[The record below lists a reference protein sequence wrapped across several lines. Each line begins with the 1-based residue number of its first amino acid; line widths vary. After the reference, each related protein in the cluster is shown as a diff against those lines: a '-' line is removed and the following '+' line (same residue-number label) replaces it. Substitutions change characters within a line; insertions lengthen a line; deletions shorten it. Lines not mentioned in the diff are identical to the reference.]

1 MDKQT
6 NKIKEIFIK
15 GYDDTNKKY
24 KFLLVL
30 DEGDDKTSEM
40 KVHLKWNRVQ
50 KGLKNIRKDINKNVY
65 AKLMFDLELNVIVK
79 DPKYNS
85 LIKFIDGIPAKKNN
99 RKITDVQ
106 NLFDRIIHNRHG
118 DDSSNQMA
126 VLSMFDKTFGII
138 N

>member
-1 MDKQT
+1 MDRQT

-30 DEGDDKTSEM
+30 DEGDEKSSEM
-40 KVHLKWNRVQ
+40 KVQLKWDRVQ

-65 AKLMFDLELNVIVK
+65 AKLMFDLELNVVVK

-85 LIKFIDGIPAKKNN
+85 LAKFIDGIPTKKNN

-106 NLFDRIIHNRHG
+106 NLFNRILHNRYG
-118 DDSSNQMA
+118 DDSSNKMA

>member
-1 MDKQT
+1 MDRQT

-30 DEGDDKTSEM
+30 DEGDEKSSEM
-40 KVHLKWNRVQ
+40 KVQLKWDRVQ

-65 AKLMFDLELNVIVK
+65 AKLMFDLELNVVVK

-85 LIKFIDGIPAKKNN
+85 LAKFIDGIPTKKNN

-106 NLFDRIIHNRHG
+106 NLFNRILHNRYG